1 MKHDIDPLEVLKAQ
15 VAEAGGQV
23 ELAKR
28 FNLSQAYISDLLRG
42 RRGFSDQMLDRI
54 GLRRT
59 VIKATKVAKKE
70 DSAA

>member
-1 MKHDIDPLEVLKAQ
+1 MTEEL
-15 VAEAGGQV
+15 GGQV
-23 ELAKR
+23 NVAKQ
-28 FNLSQAYISDLLRG
+28 LGISQVYVSDLLN
-42 RRGFSDQMLDRI
+42 RRRDFSDQMLDRI

>member
-1 MKHDIDPLEVLKAQ
+1 MRYDIDPVAVLRSMT
-15 VAEAGGQV
+15 EELGGQV
-23 ELAKR
+23 NVAKQ
-28 FNLSQAYISDLLRG
+28 LGISQVYVSDLLN
-42 RRGFSDQMLDRI
+42 RRRDFSDQMLDRI